1 MFSFSLRRET
11 PFDCLNLQVSVLEGC
26 PGWRG
31 QLNMEGGHDFS
42 GERQKMM
49 RMMRMRMRRMRRR
62 RMIRR
67 RMMMMRRRRRMRWS
81 SWQRW
86 RGTSL
91 EIKTRLR

>member
-49 RMMRMRMRRMRRR
+49 RMMRMRMRRMIS
-62 RMIRR
+62 MISVIFPLGNGGRPR
-67 RMMMMRRRRRMRWS
+67 FFWGMTKEGEDDEDEEDPS
-81 SWQRW
+81 SV
-86 RGTSL
+86 
-91 EIKTRLR
+91 